1 MDEPLL
7 REKFR
12 VAANKIKK
20 DQTPGNKEDSDRNNK
35 AVNSEKYHLKEGF
48 FVWRVE
54 REEKIKYC
62 LSEEDDHDGDSQNGS
77 PEISIGVPEFH
88 RGNS

>member
-1 MDEPLL
+1 MSTTDGPGQNGPSKSGSQLDEPLL

-48 FVWRVE
+48 FV
-54 REEKIKYC
+54 
-62 LSEEDDHDGDSQNGS
+62 
-77 PEISIGVPEFH
+77 
-88 RGNS
+88 